1 MAALHLRERLGI
13 FIIRGWSTL
22 PRIFTKLM
30 LPALESTPNRPNE
43 SSMQPKPVIKGCQS
57 YAQAVAQIDKELQNA
72 HGLWK
77 NRCIDTALKDTSG
90 RNLFTDEQLIH
101 HRKKIV
107 PCDGGFRFETKFPKS
122 WQAVY
127 TRKRFFA
134 ARDPCQVLPCWPW
147 WLLT

>member
-72 HGLWK
+72 HGFKIAIIFKKWPLPS
-77 NRCIDTALKDTSG
+77 RPCALSAPT
-90 RNLFTDEQLIH
+90 QPP
-101 HRKKIV
+101 V
-107 PCDGGFRFETKFPKS
+107 PQNVLKPPPRAPSKSTILNVGAPKPPN
-122 WQAVY
+122 Q
-127 TRKRFFA
+127 
-134 ARDPCQVLPCWPW
+134 D
-147 WLLT
+147 